1 LLNRK
6 AKGDLAELKVA
17 TDLVARGYKIALPY
31 GEDWDYDLI
40 LCRGQSLER
49 VQVKYACSDGQKIAI
64 RCRSHSLTNGKVR
77 RTKYYT
83 RVLRPGGRAGRRDE
97 RDHIEVDCLAQR
109 ASPRDPARRE
119 LSNDLSPRT
128 ISCRGAIA
136 QLGERSPCTRKVA
149 GSNPAGSTYR
159 PVEATRSTLTTTI
172 AVNVDR

>member
-83 RVLRPGGRAGRRDE
+83 RATIDWLAVYDVTIEAVFYVPAAELGDGMSEITLR
-97 RDHIEVDCLAQR
+97 LT
-109 ASPRDPARRE
+109 ASRNGQARGIRHAE
-119 LSNDLSPRT
+119 NFRT
-128 ISCRGAIA
+128 I
-136 QLGERSPCTRKVA
+136 
-149 GSNPAGSTYR
+149 
-159 PVEATRSTLTTTI
+159 
-172 AVNVDR
+172 